1 MGFSRQECW
10 SQLPFPS
17 PGDLPDPGI
26 ELRSPALQA
35 DASPSE
41 PEGLT
46 QNTRA
51 VKQKIMTAR
60 DPKALSERSSW
71 DHLRL
76 RTQVYWLPA
85 AAVTKNC
92 KLGCLKQ
99 QKVWKP
105 EVQNQG
111 ANGPG
116 PLQRLWR
123 RRLPCFFHFYWLPAL
138 LVCGHI
144 TPVSASVVTLLPPLL
159 SAPSSLLPLIR
170 TLALAFRAY
179 ADCFC
184 CSVAKFCP
192 TLFNTMDCSMQSSLS
207 LAICQSLLKLKST
220 ESVMPSNHLILC
232 CPLLLLPSISPS
244 TRVFSSELALPIRWP
259 KYCSFSISPFNEC
272 SVLISFRIDW
282 FDLLAVQGTQ
292 ESSLA
297 SQFKSIN
304 SLVLSLLS
312 APTLTSIHEYWK
324 NHSFD

>member
-1 MGFSRQECW
+1 MSGLPCLPLTACHHPIHLSSKSVSHVQLFATPWTVAYQTHPSMGFSRQECW

-116 PLQRLWR
+116 PLQRL
-123 RRLPCFFHFYWLPAL
+123 
-138 LVCGHI
+138 
-144 TPVSASVVTLLPPLL
+144 
-159 SAPSSLLPLIR
+159 
-170 TLALAFRAY
+170 
-179 ADCFC
+179 
-184 CSVAKFCP
+184 
-192 TLFNTMDCSMQSSLS
+192 
-207 LAICQSLLKLKST
+207 
-220 ESVMPSNHLILC
+220 
-232 CPLLLLPSISPS
+232 
-244 TRVFSSELALPIRWP
+244 
-259 KYCSFSISPFNEC
+259 
-272 SVLISFRIDW
+272 
-282 FDLLAVQGTQ
+282 
-292 ESSLA
+292 
-297 SQFKSIN
+297 
-304 SLVLSLLS
+304 
-312 APTLTSIHEYWK
+312 
-324 NHSFD
+324 